1 MLLKITSMPI
11 RIFITLC
18 LTGIFS
24 GFSSCGSAGSNKTAA
39 ATDSVFYF
47 EGIYQW
53 NEQTPLLKDAATAAE
68 FSVIGL
74 SDNPEFRR
82 YLLRSSHEQPIFTF
96 VALLGH
102 WNGKIQ
108 ADGSPA
114 PSLILDSLLHIEG
127 YKTRPQI
134 ETVAGFYVTDRQAD
148 RETLLLN
155 GSYRFRRVRFLP
167 DGSEETLTGEWR
179 RLSRDKIVLIP
190 EHPDGQPGRER
201 EIVFFDPDNLRLVS
215 QGVEGQTI
223 YVKTYL

>member
-1 MLLKITSMPI
+1 MSI
-11 RIFITLC
+11 RIFIILC
-18 LTGIFS
+18 IVGMFS
-24 GFSSCGSAGSNKTAA
+24 GLSSCGNAGSSKTAA

-47 EGIYQW
+47 EGIYHW
-53 NEQTPLLKDAATAAE
+53 NEETPYLKDAATAAE
-68 FSVIGL
+68 FPVIGL

-108 ADGSPA
+108 ADGSAA
-114 PSLILDSLLHIEG
+114 PNLIVDSLLHIEG
-127 YKTRPQI
+127 HKERPQI

-155 GSYRFRRVRFLP
+155 GSYRFRRVHFLP

-190 EHPDGQPGRER
+190 EHPDGQTSKER
-201 EIVFFDPDNLRLVS
+201 ETVFFDPDNLRLVS
-215 QGVEGQTI
+215 QEVEGQTI